1 MTVVN
6 VSDVFP
12 IAFKNRVVSNDRR
25 TPMDKARD
33 AAEKRKIVR
42 QEMRR
47 RDLENKIKKGESLT
61 AAEKAEL
68 AAIYI
73 ATAAEELSKY
83 DPRIYGNVGEK
94 LNCVA

>member
-1 MTVVN
+1 MAKCMGI
-6 VSDVFP
+6 SS
-12 IAFKNRVVSNDRR
+12 ISFKSSIVSNDRR
-25 TPMDKARD
+25 NPMDKARD
-33 AAEKRKIVR
+33 AAEQRKIVR

-83 DPRIYGNVGEK
+83 DPRISLSEEGGGGR
-94 LNCVA
+94 